1 MKTPAHYFRANV
13 AMLVISEGKV
23 LACQR
28 QDFQDSWQCP
38 QGGIDVGET
47 PIQAAWRE
55 LQEETSLTQDI
66 VELVAECPY
75 WVSYTY
81 DFPSPFGDCV
91 GQTQRWFVFRL
102 IGAADAIMLDPEE
115 FQAWRWSNL
124 GEIADSLPLM
134 KQDSFAQIRSWVEPL
149 LVDV

>member
-1 MKTPAHYFRANV
+1 MKAPAHFFRANV
-13 AMLVISEGKV
+13 ALLVISDGKV

-28 QDFQDSWQCP
+28 RDFQDSWQCP

-55 LQEETSLTQDI
+55 LQEETALTKDT

-102 IGAADAIMLDPEE
+102 TGSDDTIVLDPEE
-115 FQAWRWSNL
+115 FNAWRWSTFD
-124 GEIADSLPLM
+124 EIAAVLPPM
-134 KQDSFAQIRSWVEPL
+134 KQDSFAQVRAWAEPL
-149 LVDV
+149 LS